1 MGFTRST
8 TTTNVHSTLG
18 DYPNVDDGLTPAQL
32 KARFDAPA
40 TGLKGDINNLEG
52 ELEAVTSA
60 ANLGADK
67 ITESDTS
74 DDNIQ
79 AKLEKIYLDL
89 QQAAI
94 GDIPDNSITE
104 AKLDATFDASL
115 AKKDGTLQNN
125 LNAAMLGG
133 EASTNYA
140 LKNNTLQTGL
150 NAEMLGGSTL
160 AQLIARIS
168 SYFATGTCI
177 MNTQTGTSIPL
188 GFTPSLVILAKFP
201 TSSVGDYGTDLGV
214 IFSNKLLYFNPDG
227 GKYYSKDVT
236 VSSNTV
242 TIPGGMNSG
251 TYNYIAFKSSI

>member
-40 TGLKGDINNLEG
+40 TGLKGDINNLED
-52 ELEAVTSA
+52 ELEATTSA

-67 ITESDTS
+67 ITEADTS
-74 DDNIQ
+74 ADNIQ

-133 EASTNYA
+133 QASTNYA

-160 AQLIARIS
+160 AQLITRIS

-201 TSSVGDYGTDLGV
+201 TSSVGDYGTDLGL
-214 IFSNKLLYFNPDG
+214 IFSNKLLYYKADG

-236 VSSNTV
+236 VSSSTV
-242 TIPGGMNSG
+242 TIPGGMDSG